1 MPDVSVSFSTL
12 GFAGQTFQPLPCGT
26 LFWPDERLLL
36 AADLHL
42 EKGSSLAQ
50 DGWLLPPYDSI
61 ETLER
66 LLRARAETGATR
78 IALLGDSFHDRAGPT
93 RLPPLARDRLAALA
107 DAATLH
113 WIAGNHDG
121 DSPGSLPGAVCPALT
136 IQGIRLVHEVSSA
149 GGSPEIGG
157 HWHPKVVV
165 ALRTGRR
172 VRRRCFALTADRLV
186 LPAYG
191 AYAGGLDVDDPAIA
205 QALGAEPDAIVP
217 LMSGLIQLTPAAR
230 RAPALFRAA

>member
-1 MPDVSVSFSTL
+1 
-12 GFAGQTFQPLPCGT
+12 
-26 LFWPDERLLL
+26 
-36 AADLHL
+36 L
-42 EKGSSLAQ
+42 EKGSSLAR

-78 IALLGDSFHDRAGPT
+78 IVLLGDSFHDREGPA

-107 DAATLH
+107 GSARLV

-121 DSPGSLPGAVCPALT
+121 DCPLGLPGTVRSDLSIRG
-136 IQGIRLVHEVSSA
+136 IQLLHEVSP
-149 GGSPEIGG
+149 GGGPAQIGG
-157 HWHPKVVV
+157 HWHPKVLVP
-165 ALRTGRR
+165 LRTGRR

-191 AYAGGLDVDDPAIA
+191 AYAGGLDVDDPAITR
-205 QALGAEPDAIVP
+205 ALGCEPDAIVP
-217 LMSGLIQLTPAAR
+217 LKTGLIQLTPAAR
-230 RAPALFRAA
+230 RAPAMGRAA